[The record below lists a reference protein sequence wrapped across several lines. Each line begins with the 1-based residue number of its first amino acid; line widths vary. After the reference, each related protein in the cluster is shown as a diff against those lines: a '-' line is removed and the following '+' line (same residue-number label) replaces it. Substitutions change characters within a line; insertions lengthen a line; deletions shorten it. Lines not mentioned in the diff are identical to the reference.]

1 MTASHDLRVVI
12 NGAQIG
18 DWESYHVD
26 SSLITMADAFTLR
39 RPFDAQMWNL
49 LRRDSDVSITIDGT
63 TILRGFIDKR
73 RKDSKAGQMTIS
85 GRDRSGRVVDES
97 APRVDYTGMS
107 IQAAVLD
114 LVRPWFDRVT
124 LSDARNRL
132 LRRGRGKRLA
142 GGAEPVVDITI
153 RVPRRGFVHP
163 GMSRAQVIK
172 EIAARASCIA
182 YSSADG
188 REFFIGRPNQAQPAQ
203 YEFVNAAPAIR
214 RPGTEYVLDLIIEED
229 DGDRYSLIMCAGA
242 GGQSDTNYGKNVTD
256 NVGVVFDNPF
266 DKRDRTT
273 RDGTGR
279 DFIHPKRLFMPE
291 KDFESYGDAQ
301 RVARNEQVKRDM
313 KRHTVTIMAPLH
325 GQFLDAGPA
334 TLFAPGCVAHVVD
347 EDQDPHLDD
356 NYLLLSCSYTSQRDQ
371 GETTTMHMVP
381 TGTEI
386 LI

>member
-1 MTASHDLRVVI
+1 VTASHNLQVVI
-12 NGAQIG
+12 NGAQLG
-18 DWESYHVD
+18 GWEGYHVD
-26 SSLITMADAFTLR
+26 SSLVTLADAFVLR

-97 APRVDYTGMS
+97 APRIDYTGMTVL
-107 IQAAVLD
+107 AAVKE
-114 LVRPWFDRVT
+114 LVSPWFDRVT
-124 LSDARNRL
+124 LSDERNRL
-132 LRRGRGKRLA
+132 LRRSKGKRIA
-142 GGAEPVVDITI
+142 GGAEPVIDIQI
-153 RVPRRGFVHP
+153 RVPRRGVVHP
-163 GMSRAQVIK
+163 GMSRGQVIK

-188 REFFIGRPNQAQPAQ
+188 REFFIGRPNQQQPAQ
-203 YEFVNAAPAIR
+203 YEFVNAAPNLR
-214 RPGTEYVLDLIIEED
+214 RPGAEYVIDLVIEED
-229 DGDRYSLIMCAGA
+229 DGDRYSLIMCAGT
-242 GGQSDTNYGKNVTD
+242 GGQSDTNYGKNIT
-256 NVGVVFDNPF
+256 NNTGVVFDNPL
-266 DKRDRTT
+266 DKRDLTT

-291 KDFESYGDAQ
+291 RDFESYGDAQ
-301 RVARNEQVKRDM
+301 RVARNEQVRRDM
-313 KRHTVTIMAPLH
+313 KRHIVTITAPLH

-334 TLFAPGCVAHVVD
+334 TLFAPGCVAHVID
-347 EDQDPHLDD
+347 EDQDPRLDD
-356 NYLLLSCSYTSQRDQ
+356 NYLILSCAFTSERDQ

-386 LI
+386 LL